1 MREVSEIHDVERFG
15 RSTRHEVVRAQEG
28 DERDWISSAPICD
41 LLKSHHIA
49 HVGRMWAKPPFE
61 VIRAEASGTF
71 VLVGLEGQGETLIDG
86 NWRAVKA
93 GEICL
98 LPAFAHTGIRAANK
112 KAWNFAWVRYRES
125 RETSPILSS
134 SSPVI
139 HAGGVQALNH
149 AIAGLHVEAIL
160 EPAEPAM
167 LQHWV
172 ELINGFVC
180 RAARPYQGDDRLWRV
195 WDEVEKD
202 LVRSWKLKDLAEM
215 GCLSTEHLRRLCR
228 QQLGRSP
235 IQQVTHLR
243 MRRAVHLLST
253 GDEKIETVARAV
265 GYENPFA
272 FSNAFKRWTGRR
284 PSDFREGA

>member
-1 MREVSEIHDVERFG
+1 MRAE
-15 RSTRHEVVRAQEG
+15 AG
-28 DERDWISSAPICD
+28 DDRNWIAGSPICD

-49 HVGRMWAKPPFE
+49 HVGRMWAKPPFT

-71 VLVGLEGQGETLIDG
+71 VLVGLEGRGETLIDG
-86 NWRAVKA
+86 KWRGVKA

-112 KAWNFAWVRYRES
+112 KVWNFAWVRYEES
-125 RETSPILSS
+125 RETLPILSS

-139 HAGGVQALNH
+139 HAGSVHALNH
-149 AIAGLHVEAIL
+149 AIAGLHVEATR
-160 EPAEPAM
+160 EPAEPSM
-167 LQHWV
+167 LHHWV
-172 ELINGFVC
+172 ELIHGFVS

-195 WDEVEKD
+195 WEAVEKD
-202 LVRSWKLKDLAEM
+202 LVRNWQLKDLAEL
-215 GCLSTEHLRRLCR
+215 GSLSPEHLRRLCQ

-235 IQQVTHLR
+235 IQQVTYLR
-243 MRRAVHLLST
+243 MRRGVHLLT
-253 GDEKIETVARAV
+253 TTHDKVETVAQAL

-284 PSDFREGA
+284 PSDFREEA